1 MFKFESVLAIGPA
14 IELIGCVIIAF
25 VALFLIEEIIEST
38 RTVSTLSLRPDAGG
52 SLVRFP
58 DREAA
63 KGVGDPYATP
73 ESRAA

>member
-1 MFKFESVLAIGPA
+1 MFKFESVLAIGPV

-38 RTVSTLSLRPDAGG
+38 RTVSTLTLRPDAGG

-58 DREAA
+58 DRGAA
-63 KGVGDPYATP
+63 KGASAPYATL
-73 ESRAA
+73 ESRTA